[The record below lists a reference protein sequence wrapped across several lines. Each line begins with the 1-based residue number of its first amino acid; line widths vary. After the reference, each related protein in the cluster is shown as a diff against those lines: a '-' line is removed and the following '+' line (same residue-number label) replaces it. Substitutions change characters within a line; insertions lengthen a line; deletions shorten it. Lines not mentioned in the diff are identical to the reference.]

1 MRQKLLNTLL
11 IASFGAIAATA
22 SAQTTTPVDNNT
34 PAKAP
39 VGTAAPST
47 MGTSGTQPG
56 NMQPSNTMKP
66 GTAMDNGVPTDMKGY
81 KSARAACDSQALDMR
96 DKCRASLNTRY
107 SAVAPKCQKLTGS
120 ALDDCLKGNDTAQ

>member
-11 IASFGAIAATA
+11 IASFGALAATA
-22 SAQTTTPVDNNT
+22 SAQTTTPADNNT

-47 MGTSGTQPG
+47 MGTTGTQPG
-56 NMQPSNTMKP
+56 NMQPS
-66 GTAMDNGVPTDMKGY
+66 AMDNGVPTDMKGY
-81 KSARAACDSQALDMR
+81 KSARAACDTQPLDMR
-96 DKCRASLNTRY
+96 DKCRTTLNTRY
-107 SAVAPKCQKLTGS
+107 SAVAPKCQKLLGS